1 MKSTDAISAI
11 RTLLGMEVKLAQMKL
26 ENGTVLE
33 AESFEKDYEV
43 FIVTEDQKVALPV
56 GEYSLEDGKVLVV
69 VEEGIISE
77 IKEVEEM
84 PEEEAAP
91 EMAEETL
98 YVTKEEFAAAI
109 EEIKAMIEKMVEM
122 KAKEPTEE
130 VQAELSATIEK
141 EALAE
146 TALAET
152 AAAQVEAQLS
162 QEPAAAPLKHSPES
176 NAQRQMF
183 KLSPNRNLSTRD
195 KVLQKISNL

>member
-1 MKSTDAISAI
+1 
-11 RTLLGMEVKLAQMKL
+11 MEVKLATMKL

-43 FIVTEDQKVALPV
+43 FIVTEDEKVALPV
-56 GEYSLEDGKVLVV
+56 GEYALEDGRILVV

-77 IKEVEEM
+77 IKEVSGEES
-84 PEEEAAP
+84 PEEEA

-98 YVTKEEFAAAI
+98 YVTKEEFSAAI

-122 KAKEPTEE
+122 KVEEPVQENE
-130 VQAELSATIEK
+130 VQAELSAQPTIE
-141 EALAE
+141 EE
-146 TALAET
+146 VLAET

>member
-43 FIVTEDQKVALPV
+43 FIVTEDEKVALPV
-56 GEYSLEDGKVLVV
+56 GEYALEDGKVLVV

-84 PEEEAAP
+84 PKEEAAH

-98 YVTKEEFAAAI
+98 YVTKEEFSAAI
-109 EEIKAMIEKMVEM
+109 EEIKMMIEKMVEM
-122 KAKEPTEE
+122 KADAPAEE
-130 VQAELSATIEK
+130 VKEELSVTIE
-141 EALAE
+141 EDAL
-146 TALAET
+146 
-152 AAAQVEAQLS
+152 AQVEAQLS
-162 QEPAAAPLKHSPES
+162 KEPAAAPLKHSPES

>member
-1 MKSTDAISAI
+1 MKSTDAIIAI

-43 FIVTEDQKVALPV
+43 FIVTEDEKVALPV
-56 GEYSLEDGKVLVV
+56 GEYALEDGKVLVV

-98 YVTKEEFAAAI
+98 YVTKEEFSAAI
-109 EEIKAMIEKMVEM
+109 EEIKMMIEKMVEM
-122 KAKEPTEE
+122 KADAPAEE
-130 VQAELSATIEK
+130 VKEELSVTIE
-141 EALAE
+141 EDAL
-146 TALAET
+146 
-152 AAAQVEAQLS
+152 AQVEAQLS

>member
-130 VQAELSATIEK
+130 VQAELSATIE
-141 EALAE
+141 EDAL
-146 TALAET
+146 
-152 AAAQVEAQLS
+152 AQVEAQLS

>member
-11 RTLLGMEVKLAQMKL
+11 RTLLGMEVKLATMKL

-43 FIVTEDQKVALPV
+43 FIVTEDEKVALPV
-56 GEYSLEDGKVLVV
+56 GEYAMEDGRILVV

-77 IKEVEEM
+77 IKEVSGEES
-84 PEEEAAP
+84 PEEEVAP
-91 EMAEETL
+91 EMAEETP
-98 YVTKEEFAAAI
+98 YVTKEEFSAAI

-122 KAKEPTEE
+122 KAEEP
-130 VQAELSATIEK
+130 VQAELSAQPTIE
-141 EALAE
+141 EE
-146 TALAET
+146 V
-152 AAAQVEAQLS
+152 AAQVEAQLS
-162 QEPAAAPLKHSPES
+162 QEPASAPLKHSPES

>member
-11 RTLLGMEVKLAQMKL
+11 RTLLGMEVKLATMKL

-56 GEYSLEDGKVLVV
+56 GEYTMEDGKMLIVT
-69 VEEGIISE
+69 EEGIISE
-77 IKEVEEM
+77 IKEVEEA
-84 PEEEAAP
+84 PEEPAEQEVEAEVQYA
-91 EMAEETL
+91 
-98 YVTKEEFAAAI
+98 TKEELA
-109 EEIKAMIEKMVEM
+109 EIKAMVEEIYAAIK
-122 KAKEPTEE
+122 KAEMSEEEP
-130 VQAELSATIEK
+130 AELSAQPTIE
-141 EALAE
+141 EE
-146 TALAET
+146 V
-152 AAAQVEAQLS
+152 AAQVEAQLS

>member
-11 RTLLGMEVKLAQMKL
+11 RTLLGMEVKLATMKL

-43 FIVTEDQKVALPV
+43 FIVTEDEKVALPV
-56 GEYSLEDGKVLVV
+56 GEYTMEDGKMLIVT
-69 VEEGIISE
+69 EEGIISE
-77 IKEVEEM
+77 IKEVEEA
-84 PEEEAAP
+84 PADAPAEEEV
-91 EMAEETL
+91 EAEVQ
-98 YVTKEEFAAAI
+98 YATKEELA
-109 EEIKAMIEKMVEM
+109 EIKAMVEEIYAAIK
-122 KAKEPTEE
+122 KAEMSEEEP
-130 VQAELSATIEK
+130 VQEELSATIE
-141 EALAE
+141 EE
-146 TALAET
+146 VLAET

-162 QEPAAAPLKHSPES
+162 QEPATAPLKHSPES

>member
-11 RTLLGMEVKLAQMKL
+11 RTLLGMEVKLATMKL

-43 FIVTEDQKVALPV
+43 FIVTEDEKVALPV
-56 GEYSLEDGKVLVV
+56 GEYTMEDGKMLIVT
-69 VEEGIISE
+69 EEGIISE
-77 IKEVEEM
+77 IKEVEEA
-84 PEEEAAP
+84 PADAPAVEEEV
-91 EMAEETL
+91 EAEVQ
-98 YVTKEEFAAAI
+98 YATKEELA
-109 EEIKAMIEKMVEM
+109 EIKAMVEEIYAAIK
-122 KAKEPTEE
+122 KAEMSEEEP
-130 VQAELSATIEK
+130 VQEELSAQPTIE
-141 EALAE
+141 EEEL
-146 TALAET
+146 
-152 AAAQVEAQLS
+152 AQVEAQLS

>member
-43 FIVTEDQKVALPV
+43 FIVTEDEKVALPV
-56 GEYSLEDGKVLVV
+56 GEYALEDGKVLVV

-84 PEEEAAP
+84 PEEEVAP
-91 EMAEETL
+91 EMAEENL
-98 YVTKEEFAAAI
+98 YVTKEEFSAAI

-122 KAKEPTEE
+122 KSDAPAEE

-141 EALAE
+141 DALAE
-146 TALAET
+146 
-152 AAAQVEAQLS
+152 VEAQLS

-176 NAQRQMF
+176 NTQRQMF

>member
-43 FIVTEDQKVALPV
+43 FIVTEDEKVALPV
-56 GEYSLEDGKVLVV
+56 GKYALEDGKVLVV

-98 YVTKEEFAAAI
+98 YVTKEEFSAAI
-109 EEIKAMIEKMVEM
+109 EEIKMMIEKMVEM
-122 KAKEPTEE
+122 KADAPAEE
-130 VQAELSATIEK
+130 VKEELSVTIE
-141 EALAE
+141 EDAL
-146 TALAET
+146 
-152 AAAQVEAQLS
+152 AQVEAQLS

>member
-11 RTLLGMEVKLAQMKL
+11 RTLLGMEVKLATMKL

-43 FIVTEDQKVALPV
+43 FIVTEDEKVALPV
-56 GEYSLEDGKVLVV
+56 GEYALEDGKVLVV

-77 IKEVEEM
+77 IKEVSGEEA
-84 PEEEAAP
+84 PEEEA
-91 EMAEETL
+91 EMAEENL
-98 YVTKEEFAAAI
+98 YVTKEEFSAAI
-109 EEIKAMIEKMVEM
+109 EEIKMMIEKMVEM
-122 KAKEPTEE
+122 KADAP
-130 VQAELSATIEK
+130 VQEELSAQPTIE
-141 EALAE
+141 EEEL
-146 TALAET
+146 
-152 AAAQVEAQLS
+152 AQVEAQLS

>member
-11 RTLLGMEVKLAQMKL
+11 RTLLGMEVKLATMKL

-43 FIVTEDQKVALPV
+43 FIVTEDEKVALPV
-56 GEYSLEDGKVLVV
+56 GEYALEDGRILVV

-77 IKEVEEM
+77 IKEVSGEES
-84 PEEEAAP
+84 PEEEVAP

-98 YVTKEEFAAAI
+98 YVTKEEFSAAI

-122 KAKEPTEE
+122 KAEEPAEK
-130 VQAELSATIEK
+130 VQAELSAQPTIE
-141 EALAE
+141 EE
-146 TALAET
+146 V
-152 AAAQVEAQLS
+152 AAQVEAQLS

>member
-43 FIVTEDQKVALPV
+43 FIVTEDEKVALPV
-56 GEYSLEDGKVLVV
+56 GEYALEDGKVLVV

-77 IKEVEEM
+77 IKDVSGEEA

-98 YVTKEEFAAAI
+98 YVTKEEFSAAI

-122 KAKEPTEE
+122 KAEEPTEE
-130 VQAELSATIEK
+130 VQAELSATIE
-141 EALAE
+141 EDALAE
-146 TALAET
+146 
-152 AAAQVEAQLS
+152 VEAQLS

>member
-11 RTLLGMEVKLAQMKL
+11 RTLLGMEVKLATMKL

-43 FIVTEDQKVALPV
+43 FIVTEDEKVALPV
-56 GEYSLEDGKVLVV
+56 GEYTMEDGKMLIVT
-69 VEEGIISE
+69 EEGIISE
-77 IKEVEEM
+77 IKEVSGEET
-84 PEEEAAP
+84 PEEEVAP

-98 YVTKEEFAAAI
+98 YVTKEEFSAAI

-122 KAKEPTEE
+122 KADEPAQE
-130 VQAELSATIEK
+130 ELSAQPTIED
-141 EALAE
+141 EL
-146 TALAET
+146 
-152 AAAQVEAQLS
+152 AQVEAQLS

>member
-1 MKSTDAISAI
+1 
-11 RTLLGMEVKLAQMKL
+11 MEVKLATMKL

-56 GEYSLEDGKVLVV
+56 GEYTMEDGKMLIVT
-69 VEEGIISE
+69 EEGIISE
-77 IKEVEEM
+77 IKEVEEA
-84 PEEEAAP
+84 PEEPAEQEVEAEVQYA
-91 EMAEETL
+91 
-98 YVTKEEFAAAI
+98 TKEELA
-109 EEIKAMIEKMVEM
+109 EIKAMVEEIYAAIK
-122 KAKEPTEE
+122 KAEMSEEEP
-130 VQAELSATIEK
+130 AELSAQPTIE
-141 EALAE
+141 EE
-146 TALAET
+146 V
-152 AAAQVEAQLS
+152 AAQVEAQLS

>member
-77 IKEVEEM
+77 IKEVEES

-98 YVTKEEFAAAI
+98 YVTKEEFSAAI

-122 KAKEPTEE
+122 KADAPAEE
-130 VQAELSATIEK
+130 VKEELSATIEE

-146 TALAET
+146 
-152 AAAQVEAQLS
+152 VEAQLS

>member
-43 FIVTEDQKVALPV
+43 FIVTEDEKVALPV
-56 GEYSLEDGKVLVV
+56 GEYALEDGKVLVV

-98 YVTKEEFAAAI
+98 YVTKEEFSAAI
-109 EEIKAMIEKMVEM
+109 EEIKMMIEKMVEM
-122 KAKEPTEE
+122 KADAPAEE
-130 VQAELSATIEK
+130 VKEELSVTIE
-141 EALAE
+141 EDAL
-146 TALAET
+146 
-152 AAAQVEAQLS
+152 AQVEAQLS

>member
-43 FIVTEDQKVALPV
+43 FIVTEDEKVALPV
-56 GEYSLEDGKVLVV
+56 GEYALEDGKVLVV

-98 YVTKEEFAAAI
+98 YVTKEEFSAAI
-109 EEIKAMIEKMVEM
+109 EEIKMMIEKMVEM
-122 KAKEPTEE
+122 KAEEPTEE
-130 VQAELSATIEK
+130 VQAELSATIE
-141 EALAE
+141 EDAL
-146 TALAET
+146 
-152 AAAQVEAQLS
+152 AQVEAQLS